1 MPAKVEAFTKALEPI
16 KSLKHVKEVRQR
28 GLIVGI
34 ELEKNV
40 ATHEAYRPN
49 DAVGAKVAIL
59 AREQGLIC
67 RPIGDVVILMPPLV
81 STVEQLED
89 MVRIVGESIQR
100 ATEEEGILEDM
111 RPIIL

>member
-34 ELEKNV
+34 ELEKMCPPTKRI
-40 ATHEAYRPN
+40 ALN

-67 RPIGDVVILMPPLV
+67 RPIDDVVIPYA
-81 STVEQLED
+81 
-89 MVRIVGESIQR
+89 SI
-100 ATEEEGILEDM
+100 GIDCGTI
-111 RPIIL
+111 RGHGSYCR

>member
-1 MPAKVEAFTKALEPI
+1 MLR
-16 KSLKHVKEVRQR
+16 VRQR

-67 RPIGDVVILMPPLV
+67 RPIGDV
-81 STVEQLED
+81 SYSHA
-89 MVRIVGESIQR
+89 SI
-100 ATEEEGILEDM
+100 GIHCGTI
-111 RPIIL
+111 RGYGSYCG